1 MVLFKQVRVADEPI
15 VFNSNVKET
24 ILKQLFFRQKQL
36 CEKSF
41 TQSKHALM
49 LFNGN
54 GWWLIKGINTVVEAI
69 YTVLEQ
75 VIRSCQVLKGLI

>member
-49 LFNGN
+49 LFF
-54 GWWLIKGINTVVEAI
+54 WIIFFCDLLLFFVF
-69 YTVLEQ
+69 
-75 VIRSCQVLKGLI
+75 